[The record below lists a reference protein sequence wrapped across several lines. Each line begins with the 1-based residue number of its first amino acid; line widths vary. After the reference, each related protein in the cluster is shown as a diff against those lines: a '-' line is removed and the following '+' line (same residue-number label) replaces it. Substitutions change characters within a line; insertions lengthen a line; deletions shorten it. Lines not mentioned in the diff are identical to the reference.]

1 VFRPKAMHR
10 VAESEHGPHSSES
23 LVCAVFDMLP
33 ECESTIKE
41 EAQVPPSGSWVK
53 AKFRAPLAG
62 DPIWRLQE
70 FVSGEWNPAYSLL
83 DMLCHDRPARPS

>member
-1 VFRPKAMHR
+1 LERPDRGVSGDATHQAGRKLMAMGRPTHP
-10 VAESEHGPHSSES
+10 GPT
-23 LVCAVFDMLP
+23 VDMGWD
-33 ECESTIKE
+33 E
-41 EAQVPPSGSWVK
+41 

-62 DPIWRLQE
+62 DPIWRLRE